1 MDGRCGRAQDAS
13 DGGAPT
19 RGEIDAIQLNT
30 LSELIQP
37 SRASRLERAARRI
50 QEDFVGRSFAEKV
63 RFAKYAARIAAQLL
77 RSRLKRQPKL
87 PFIAEQLPTAMLH
100 TGIEKPLKIA
110 VSGTGSIGD
119 FFNHMT
125 FIGQFHETYGPME
138 LDFFC
143 RPAKVAHAQTLF
155 GNLGLIRNV
164 LSATYLDRLRDCYDL
179 VIEIRHLPKYDVR
192 NYKRLLEHAP
202 QLLGAIGVAQERFGP
217 FSHIFDR
224 HPLLDGH
231 FARQV
236 GLKGMNALDVL
247 GYYGNIAID
256 RNSIAPFRLNDAKR
270 TVLNRFGL
278 AGKPYISL
286 HNGFD
291 SEYSTMS
298 STATKCWPIE
308 HWNTFVALLK
318 RRRPDLLIVQV
329 GAGNSQLISG
339 IDVDLVDK
347 TEIAEAP
354 WILKGSILH
363 IDGESGLVRMATAMG
378 ITSVVLFGPTSST
391 YFAYDQNINIV
402 SKACHDCW
410 WATQSWMSFCP
421 RGLRQPECMHT
432 ISPDEVVEAAIGYL
446 EHQGE
451 SSYGKKEKALSRV
464 ARL

>member
-1 MDGRCGRAQDAS
+1 MIIQSRKARDAS
-13 DGGAPT
+13 DSGAST
-19 RGEIDAIQLNT
+19 RCEIDTIQLST
-30 LSELIQP
+30 LSKLIEP
-37 SRASRLERAARRI
+37 SRASTLERAARRI
-50 QEDFVGRSFAEKV
+50 QEDFIGRSFAHKL
-63 RFAKYAARIAAQLL
+63 RFASYAARIAA
-77 RSRLKRQPKL
+77 RLVRNRLERQPKL

-100 TGIEKPLKIA
+100 AEREKPLAIA

-125 FIGQFHETYGPME
+125 FIRHFQESYGPME

-155 GNLGLIRNV
+155 GNLGLIRNTI
-164 LSATYLDRLRDCYDL
+164 SAAYLDRLRECYDL
-179 VIEIRHLPKYDVR
+179 VIEIRHLPKYEIR
-192 NYKRLLEHAP
+192 NHKRLLDLAP
-202 QLLGAIGVAQERFGP
+202 QLLAAIGVAEERFSL
-217 FSHIFDR
+217 FSYVFDR

-236 GLKGMNALDVL
+236 GLKGMNVLDVL
-247 GYYGNIAID
+247 GYYGNIPMD
-256 RNSIAPFRLNDAKR
+256 RNSVAPFRLNDAKR
-270 TVLNRFGL
+270 TVLSRFGL
-278 AGKPYISL
+278 AGKRYITV

-298 STATKCWPIE
+298 SIATKCWPIQ
-308 HWNTFVALLK
+308 HWNTFITMLK
-318 RRRPDLLIVQV
+318 RKRPDLLVVQV
-329 GAGNSQLISG
+329 GAGNSQLISE

-347 TEIAEAP
+347 TDLAEAP
-354 WILKGSILH
+354 WILKNSILH
-363 IDGESGLVRMATAMG
+363 VDGESGLVRMARAMG
-378 ITSVVLFGPTSST
+378 TTSIVLFGPTSST

-432 ISPDEVVEAAIGYL
+432 ISPGEVLEAAMGYL
-446 EHQGE
+446 ENQGE
-451 SSYGKKEKALSRV
+451 SSHGEKEKTLSRV